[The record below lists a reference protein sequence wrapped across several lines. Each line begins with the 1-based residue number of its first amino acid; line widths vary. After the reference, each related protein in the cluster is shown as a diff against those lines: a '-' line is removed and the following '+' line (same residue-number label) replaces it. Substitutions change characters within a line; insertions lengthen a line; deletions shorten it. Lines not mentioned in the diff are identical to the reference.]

1 MHPGADSSGAEE
13 RTPMRVL
20 LSLAGLLIVVFTVM
34 QLVKTQLGGLSS
46 LTGGQP
52 QGASAAGA
60 AGTAA
65 TPRDVSRDIAG
76 QISGAMQAGAA
87 ARASEPE

>member
-1 MHPGADSSGAEE
+1 
-13 RTPMRVL
+13 MRVL
-20 LSLAGLLIVVFTVM
+20 LSVAGLLIVLFTVM

-46 LTGGQP
+46 LSGASP

-60 AGTAA
+60 AA

>member
-1 MHPGADSSGAEE
+1 
-13 RTPMRVL
+13 MRVL

-34 QLVKTQLGGLSS
+34 QLVKSQLGGVSS
-46 LTGGQP
+46 MAG
-52 QGASAAGA
+52 GA
-60 AGTAA
+60 APGGAPAASAA
-65 TPRDVSRDIAG
+65 TPRDVAKGVAG

>member
-1 MHPGADSSGAEE
+1 
-13 RTPMRVL
+13 MRVL

-34 QLVKTQLGGLSS
+34 QLVKSQLGGMSS
-46 LTGGQP
+46 LAGGPAQAG
-52 QGASAAGA
+52 GASAPA
-60 AGTAA
+60 APAA
-65 TPRDVSRDIAG
+65 TPRDVAKGVAG